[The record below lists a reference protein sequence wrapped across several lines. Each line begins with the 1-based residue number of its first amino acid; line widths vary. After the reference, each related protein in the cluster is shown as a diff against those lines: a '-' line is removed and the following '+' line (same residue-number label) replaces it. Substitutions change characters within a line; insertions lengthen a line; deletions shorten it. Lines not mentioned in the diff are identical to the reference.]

1 MVYLLAFEWTWLK
14 SALSCYLQ
22 IVRECKEYLSNR
34 SQIAQAGGNG
44 LLIEYEDMFPYWG
57 PVANAS
63 ALNAF
68 TTDEINQVFIQ

>member
-1 MVYLLAFEWTWLK
+1 MNVN
-14 SALSCYLQ
+14 
-22 IVRECKEYLSNR
+22 IVLSNW

-57 PVANAS
+57 PIANAS

-68 TTDEINQVFIQ
+68 TTDEINQVCIQ